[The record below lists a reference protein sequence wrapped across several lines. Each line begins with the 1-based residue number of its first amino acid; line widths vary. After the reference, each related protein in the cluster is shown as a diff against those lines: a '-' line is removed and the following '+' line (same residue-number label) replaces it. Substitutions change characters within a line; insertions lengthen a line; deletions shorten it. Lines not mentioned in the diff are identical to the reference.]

1 MEIEVCAGGDCISW
15 KFETAG
21 GKGSAATLSSSPK
34 PRLDLDVLILCKF
47 VEDLLQ
53 APLLLILRPV
63 IRCSYF
69 TVAIDHLRS
78 GNSSFSCFCTR
89 FPSIYSLSAVMSRTR
104 SFSTCLIRTSSSGLQ
119 FCRGRLTKH
128 RNTCCLKVP
137 DLEDLKFK
145 VLNRRDEYEIRK
157 VERKQPYLE
166 TVELSS
172 AVHINP
178 SMPIPS
184 TFLNKAREKIEMT
197 RPVLTSQYKSDG
209 EKMDMITPVVTKKMF
224 QPAKGLLHSSTTRS
238 DRNTIRTATPY
249 SDFGSE
255 ELSLLICCLSYG
267 STYKPSKLPPAPLEI
282 WAYEDSPSCKLV
294 RGVLVELELPHLVLW

>member
-69 TVAIDHLRS
+69 TVRES
-78 GNSSFSCFCTR
+78 KFRG
-89 FPSIYSLSAVMSRTR
+89 
-104 SFSTCLIRTSSSGLQ
+104 GLE
-119 FCRGRLTKH
+119 
-128 RNTCCLKVP
+128 VP

-249 SDFGSE
+249 SDFVIINLSGLHFLQHSMLIMLAILFLAFVIRSE
-255 ELSLLICCLSYG
+255 NQRDLTL
-267 STYKPSKLPPAPLEI
+267 
-282 WAYEDSPSCKLV
+282 
-294 RGVLVELELPHLVLW
+294 